1 MDIKG
6 LRQKEIL
13 SFVLFSL
20 VVHVATQDVNECI
33 EIVTSCSNGGCITVD
48 EKLRCPVYLVASN
61 SIPLTKGAVIA
72 NIPILEKEYI
82 VSFDVYLA
90 SFTTDVRIVVY
101 FTIGLNRS
109 NNDMIPALLLY
120 PNGNMAIPA
129 PANGNFF
136 TYPNPIALNTWTN
149 VRISQVLIGTQYVNS
164 IRINENTVSDY
175 ANDQAQDFYNVTVYA
190 SDTWFEAQDGFIRN
204 LFFING
210 KANNYECDVHPPCSW
225 NNGVCT
231 NSNGSYYCSCTTGWT
246 LGQDGISCIDIN
258 ECIQSN
264 PPCSWS
270 NGVCM
275 NTNGSFLC
283 SCNMGWTL
291 GEDNASCVDV
301 NECASSSPPCSLFN
315 GVCNNT
321 YGSYFCS
328 CNKGWMLAQDN
339 ATCVDVN
346 ECIENVTSCS
356 NGGCITVDK
365 QPRCPVYL
373 VGSISIPLTKGAVIA
388 SIPILEKEYIVS
400 FDVFLTSFTTDIL
413 IAVYFTIGLN
423 RLNNDMIPAL
433 LLYPNGNMAI
443 PAPTNGNFF
452 DIPNPIALNTWTNVR
467 ISQVL
472 IGTQYVNTIRINEN
486 TVYDYVNDQAQDFY
500 NVTVYASDTWFEAQD
515 GFIKNMFFI
524 NGKANNYECDVHPP
538 CSWNNGVCT
547 NSNGS
552 YYCSC
557 ATGWTLGQDD
567 ISCIDIN
574 ECIQTNPPCS
584 WSNAVCV
591 NTNGSFFC
599 SCKVGW
605 TLGQNNASCVDVN
618 ECASS
623 SPPCSLVNG
632 VCNNTYGSYF
642 CSCKKGWMLAQ
653 DNATCVDVNECIEN
667 VTSCSNGGCITVD
680 KQPRCPVY
688 LVGSMSIPLTKGA
701 VIASIPILEKEY
713 IVSFDVYFSSFTT
726 NIRIVVYF
734 TNGSNSSKND
744 VIPAF
749 VLHVNGKKT
758 FLVSTD
764 GYFFDILNPIA
775 LNSWTNVRISQVLIG
790 TQYVNTIRI
799 NENTVHVY
807 VNHQARDFYNVTVY
821 TSHALFEA
829 QDGFLK
835 NMFYV
840 NGKAN
845 INECTQTNPPC
856 FWSNG
861 LCTNTNGSFFCS
873 CNVGWALGQ
882 DNASCVD
889 VDECSSNIRPCS
901 WSNGVCLNTL
911 GSFICSCKYRWILGE
926 DSSSCIDICEGCE
939 ENKNKVCDIRSATK
953 ILCLCK
959 NGYFSLDNMM
969 TCIDVDD
976 CSSETNGC
984 RDNSICVNT
993 DGGYNCTCPIGFIL
1007 TNDGMGCQDVNE
1019 CLQNKC
1025 GLDHN
1030 VTCINKVGNF
1040 ECICPQGQFFN
1051 SSVLLCQ
1058 DINECL
1064 FTGAEYPCDS
1074 VRGHCENQPFPVKYV
1089 CSCPTGWSLSSKNI
1103 CTDVNECLI
1112 WCNGTNGRCIN
1123 QVGGFQC
1130 MCAVG
1135 YAYSNVTHQCEQVNM
1150 CALGFQCPN
1159 NSVCTMTVPGSV
1171 SCQCINGLMM
1181 DYSSNCVEINNCN
1194 GPNMCYDKPHS
1205 RCVNKQGIGMW
1216 SCDCLNGYQ
1225 AVGNFCSL
1233 ILVNECII
1241 AEQEKKSLC
1250 KLNQQCIDTTSSFK
1264 CRCLTGFSLTSTGD
1278 CEDIN
1283 ECIVNK
1289 TACQYNADCVNTYG
1303 SYYCKCKIS
1312 FVAENV
1318 TDSSLMHCYAIESI
1332 WSSWEQISTCSE
1344 LCSTD
1349 AKQGKIKFHRRC
1361 LAIDFNSCNGQ
1372 FLKEEYCNSEYC
1384 DNKIR
1389 ISKRLQCEKWSNMQP
1404 TISDISAQ
1412 QNETWLKKLKSWNSW
1427 KVQGCHQSL
1436 DDASLLV
1443 NHDIKSIRNEIKRLS
1458 VYRSMLIDVIDCNTY
1473 IQRQAGLLKEYIS
1486 VYSEITMYA
1495 SIKAA
1500 LSKLKSRIDLKLNN
1514 CARGMS
1520 LLGVYSSLS
1529 QVKNMI

>member
-1 MDIKG
+1 MNTNGSFLCSCNMGWTLGEDNASCVDVNECASSSPPCSLFNGVCNNTYGSYFCSCNKG
-6 LRQKEIL
+6 WMLAQDN
-13 SFVLFSL
+13 
-20 VVHVATQDVNECI
+20 ATCVDVNECI
-33 EIVTSCSNGGCITVD
+33 ENVTSCSNGGCITVD

-175 ANDQAQDFYNVTVYA
+175 TNEQAQDFYNVTVYA

-356 NGGCITVDK
+356 NGGCITVDEK
-365 QPRCPVYL
+365 LRCPVYL
-373 VGSISIPLTKGAVIA
+373 VASNSIPLTKGAVIA
-388 SIPILEKEYIVS
+388 NIPILEKEYIVS
-400 FDVFLTSFTTDIL
+400 FDVYLASFTTDVRIV
-413 IAVYFTIGLN
+413 VYFTIGLN
-423 RLNNDMIPAL
+423 RSNNDMIPAL

-443 PAPTNGNFF
+443 PAPANGNFF
-452 DIPNPIALNTWTNVR
+452 TYPNPIALNTWTNVR

-472 IGTQYVNTIRINEN
+472 IGTQYVNSIRINEN
-486 TVYDYVNDQAQDFY
+486 TVSDYTNEQAQDFY

-515 GFIKNMFFI
+515 GFIRNLFFI

-557 ATGWTLGQDD
+557 TTGWTLGQDG

-574 ECIQTNPPCS
+574 ECIQSNPPCS
-584 WSNAVCV
+584 WSNGVCM
-591 NTNGSFFC
+591 NTNGSFLC
-599 SCKVGW
+599 SCNMGW
-605 TLGQNNASCVDVN
+605 TLGEDNASCVDVN

-623 SPPCSLVNG
+623 SPPCSLFNG

-642 CSCKKGWMLAQ
+642 CSCNKGWMLAQ
-653 DNATCVDVNECIEN
+653 DNATCVGINECI
-667 VTSCSNGGCITVD
+667 
-680 KQPRCPVY
+680 
-688 LVGSMSIPLTKGA
+688 
-701 VIASIPILEKEY
+701 
-713 IVSFDVYFSSFTT
+713 
-726 NIRIVVYF
+726 
-734 TNGSNSSKND
+734 
-744 VIPAF
+744 
-749 VLHVNGKKT
+749 
-758 FLVSTD
+758 
-764 GYFFDILNPIA
+764 
-775 LNSWTNVRISQVLIG
+775 
-790 TQYVNTIRI
+790 
-799 NENTVHVY
+799 
-807 VNHQARDFYNVTVY
+807 
-821 TSHALFEA
+821 
-829 QDGFLK
+829 
-835 NMFYV
+835 
-840 NGKAN
+840 
-845 INECTQTNPPC
+845 QTNSEC
-856 FWSNG
+856 SWSNG
-861 LCTNTNGSFFCS
+861 VCTNTNGSFFCS
-873 CNVGWALGQ
+873 CSVGWALGQ

-889 VDECSSNIRPCS
+889 VDECSSNIHPCS

-911 GSFICSCKYRWILGE
+911 GSFICSCKYRWILGK
-926 DSSSCIDICEGCE
+926 DNSSCIDICEGCE
-939 ENKNKVCDIRSATK
+939 ENKNKVCDVKSATK
-953 ILCLCK
+953 MLCLCK

-976 CSSETNGC
+976 CSSGINGC

-1007 TNDGMGCQDVNE
+1007 TNDGMGCEDVNE

-1025 GLDHN
+1025 GLDDS

-1040 ECICPQGQFFN
+1040 KCICPQGQFFN

-1074 VRGHCENQPFPVKYV
+1074 VRGHCKNRPFPVKYV
-1089 CSCPTGWSLSSKNI
+1089 CSCPTGWSLSSKNT
-1103 CTDVNECLI
+1103 CTDVNECLN
-1112 WCNGTNGRCIN
+1112 WCNGTNSRCIN
-1123 QVGGFQC
+1123 QAGGFQC

-1150 CALGFQCPN
+1150 CTLGFQCPN
-1159 NSVCTMTVPGSV
+1159 NSVCTMTIPGSV
-1171 SCQCINGLMM
+1171 SCQCLNGLIM
-1181 DYSSNCVEINNCN
+1181 DYSSNCVEINKCN
-1194 GPNMCYDKPHS
+1194 DPNICSDKPHS
-1205 RCVNKQGIGMW
+1205 RCVNKQGIEMW
-1216 SCDCLNGYQ
+1216 SCECLNGYQ
-1225 AVGNFCSL
+1225 AVGNFCTL
-1233 ILVNECII
+1233 DECKI
-1241 AEQEKKSLC
+1241 AEQANKSLC
-1250 KLNQQCIDTTSSFK
+1250 KLNQQCIDTTSSFE
-1264 CRCLTGFSLTSTGD
+1264 CICLTGFSLISTGD

-1283 ECIVNK
+1283 ECILNK
-1289 TACQYNADCVNTYG
+1289 TACQSNADCVNTYG
-1303 SYYCKCKIS
+1303 SYYCKCKIG
-1312 FVAENV
+1312 FVADNIIN
-1318 TDSSLMHCYAIESI
+1318 SSLMHCNANESI
-1332 WSSWEQISTCSE
+1332 WSSWEQMGTCSE

-1349 AKQGKIKFHRRC
+1349 DKQGKIKFQRRC
-1361 LAIDFNSCNGQ
+1361 LAIDFNNCNGQ
-1372 FLKEEYCNSEYC
+1372 FLKEEHCNSEYC
-1384 DNKIR
+1384 HNKIR
-1389 ISKRLQCEKWSNMQP
+1389 IAKSLQCERWSNMQP
-1404 TISDISAQ
+1404 SISDISAQ
-1412 QNETWLKKLKSWNSW
+1412 QNETWLKKLKSWNKW
-1427 KVQGCHQSL
+1427 KVQGCQQSL
-1436 DDASLLV
+1436 NDASLLL
-1443 NHDIKSIRNEIKRLS
+1443 NQDIKSIRNEIKRLNG
-1458 VYRSMLIDVIDCNTY
+1458 YKSMLVDGIDCNTY
-1473 IQRQAGLLKEYIS
+1473 IQRQAGFLKEYIS
-1486 VYSEITMYA
+1486 VYSKMTMYV

-1500 LSKLKSRIDLKLNN
+1500 LSNLKSRIDLKLNN
-1514 CARGMS
+1514 CARRSS
-1520 LLGVYSSLS
+1520 LFGVYSSLS
-1529 QVKNMI
+1529 QV